1 MTKQHYYEELPL
13 EDILKMDLRLPL
25 LQVGIDDKLM
35 ADIKQNGIQEPV
47 EIRIREDGTKIV
59 WDGLHRLAIAVQLDI
74 KSIPVFYTR

>member
-1 MTKQHYYEELPL
+1 
-13 EDILKMDLRLPL
+13 LKMDLWLPL